1 MVRDDSSVI
10 TIGTSASSAS
20 NNKQLSQA
28 KLDQLARARAKSLE
42 VRRRAQKAKLEGKL
56 SQLRSMLGTDI
67 LRPDTVER
75 VAKEMIAQEERHA
88 NEVVRL
94 REKHTT
100 AMQELA
106 DSVTG
111 CKDELRSLRKALPSN
126 GTHTTLKEMTR
137 KPASEA
143 SSLVS
148 RSTRVKG

>member
-10 TIGTSASSAS
+10 TIGTRASSAS

-56 SQLRSMLGTDI
+56 SQLRSMLGTD

-94 REKHTT
+94 REKHTA
-100 AMQELA
+100 AMKELA
-106 DSVTG
+106 DSLNG
-111 CKDELRSLRKALPSN
+111 CKDEMRSLRKSLPSN
-126 GTHTTLKEMTR
+126 GLHMTLKEMTR
-137 KPASEA
+137 TPASEA